1 MTIDEKSF
9 HFFFQSNPSKATE
22 LINQV
27 KEVTGSNE
35 EEIKR
40 AFDQSKD
47 SNGEFCLQGAVD
59 FLLGSNGV
67 VSTTSNVPTYQQSI
81 PPPAP
86 SPQKTKVVDLTED
99 NKSEDDLQRAIA
111 LSLQDGGLVSQNTA
125 ATSTAV
131 SGISQEEQDV
141 SKALEASLRESSQ
154 VHRKKDSQNPHDR
167 QREGQWPVGLKN
179 VGMTCWFSAVIQSL
193 FHIPA
198 FRTLVI
204 NYNPPSPDTVT
215 ENGRKVLEFMSE
227 LRKLFSLLLNS
238 QRKYVDPS
246 RAIEL
251 LRGSLG
257 GESSQSFSNQCHDV
271 SEFTHKLLDWLE
283 EAFNFNTKQKSPL
296 ENVKQEGKVD
306 GGQEPMDSE
315 TEKMDKEKDSL
326 SEEPPS
332 QQDNAES
339 VGNPMCSLFYG
350 QFEIEIRAQ
359 GTERRRRRE
368 KFGQWPLTV
377 NDVSNIHESLE
388 RSMAYQATESDETG
402 GVISGQERWFT
413 CLPPVLFL
421 ELSRF
426 QFNTSRVMVE
436 KVNNTLEFGQEIF
449 LDRYLEANKQ
459 LVREKREEVR
469 KLVEKRGRLSQQ
481 LDCFLKFGS
490 DQSQSEASQYPLVN
504 ILQSALEFARSG
516 EGPGREGESE
526 VTMQVDSPCHSP
538 ASLTP
543 ASSLSQ
549 LASADNVPTPDPAS
563 TSPPGL
569 EDMESTTSQD
579 AMEVE
584 CEDGQVAAMHI
595 TAPKPKHV
603 SEMEM
608 KVLSSCF
615 NRWIQEVEEDI
626 SRLSQA
632 LRDIESSI
640 SVMYENES
648 LKARGYRLHA
658 VMVHG
663 GDVNIG
669 HYWAYVK
676 HTERGWLKFNDNTV
690 SQTTWEEIIKE
701 AAGGKT
707 TTSAYS
713 LVYVDVA
720 RDNLFT
726 EAAAY
731 LPTDLDVFVMEDNKN
746 FAAEIL
752 KWDEDQ
758 HRVKTEPSCDQSV
771 LIGDDPECQ
780 IIEPDLSQSHALLA
794 RDITLECFNH
804 VANERNK
811 QEHNK
816 NSTSLVINKMFTQ
829 VKTKI
834 QKCKQTDFGERNDPR
849 LDSFVHYLVA
859 NELSIDHYK
868 KALLEQVAL
877 KEFES
882 MSDIGR
888 EVSKTARDALK
899 NIDPRADQEVVI
911 WHRSYHQFRIVVNYF
926 VLGVEKYADNCL
938 EEALDLLTTSY
949 VVNEKLEN
957 ELPQPNVYKVFR
969 RLSKNNI
976 LTSNLPR
983 PWSTRVWSS
992 SSSWPWRPSTRS
1004 W

>member
-9 HFFFQSNPSKATE
+9 HFFFQSNPTKATE
-22 LINQV
+22 LVNQV
-27 KEVTGSNE
+27 KEVTGSADE
-35 EEIKR
+35 DIKR

-59 FLLGSNGV
+59 YLLGSHGV
-67 VSTTSNVPTYQQSI
+67 VSTTTSTTTAVVPSYPSL
-81 PPPAP
+81 PPPAS
-86 SPQKTKVVDLTED
+86 SPQKTKVVDLTDD

-111 LSLQDGGLVSQNTA
+111 LSLQDGGMVSQNTA

-154 VHRKKDSQNPHDR
+154 VHRKKDSENPHDR
-167 QREGQWPVGLKN
+167 QREGLWPVGLKN

-204 NYNPPSPDTVT
+204 NYNPPSPDSVS

-257 GESSQSFSNQCHDV
+257 GESSQSFSNHQCHDV

-283 EAFNFNTKQKSPL
+283 EAFNFRNKQKSQPL
-296 ENVKQEGKVD
+296 ESVKCEG
-306 GGQEPMDSE
+306 GAGEAEPMDSE
-315 TEKMDKEKDSL
+315 TEKMDKEKDSHCEPSPSPQKS
-326 SEEPPS
+326 SE
-332 QQDNAES
+332 AEMS
-339 VGNPMCSLFYG
+339 GNPMCSLFYG
-350 QFEIEIRAQ
+350 QFEIEIRTQ
-359 GTERRRRRE
+359 GAAEFRRRRE

-377 NDVSNIHESLE
+377 NEVSDIHDSLE
-388 RSMAYQATESDETG
+388 RSMAYQTTQSDEAG

-413 CLPPVLFL
+413 SLPPVLFL

-426 QFNTSRVMVE
+426 QFNTSRVAVE
-436 KVNNTLEFGQEIF
+436 KVNNTLEFGQEIY

-469 KLVEKRGRLSQQ
+469 KLVERREQLTAQ

-490 DQSQSEASQYPLVN
+490 DQSQPESGQYPLVN
-504 ILQSALEFARSG
+504 ILQSALEFAKSG
-516 EGPGREGESE
+516 ETAGREAEGE
-526 VTMQVDSPCHSP
+526 VTMQVDSPCPSP

-543 ASSLSQ
+543 ASSLTQ
-549 LASADNVPTPDPAS
+549 LPTPDLTS
-563 TSPPGL
+563 TSSPPGL
-569 EDMESTTSQD
+569 EEMEATTSQD

-584 CEDGQVAAMHI
+584 CEDNQHQQLTMQATVTTTI
-595 TAPKPKHV
+595 PRPKHV

-615 NRWIQEVEEDI
+615 NRWIHEVEEDI
-626 SRLSQA
+626 ARLSQA
-632 LRDIESSI
+632 LRDIEDSI
-640 SVMYENES
+640 SVMYDEES
-648 LKARGYRLHA
+648 LKMRGYRLHA

-690 SQTTWEEIIKE
+690 SQTTWEEIIQE
-701 AAGGKT
+701 AVGGKT

-720 RDNLFT
+720 RENLFT

-731 LPTDLDVFVMEDNKN
+731 LPADLDSFVMDDNKE

-752 KWDEDQ
+752 KWDEEK
-758 HRVKTEPSCDQSV
+758 HRVLPEPSSDQSV
-771 LIGDDPECQ
+771 LIGEDPECQ

-794 RDITLECFNH
+794 KEITMECLNT
-804 VANERNK
+804 VAAERKK
-811 QEHNK
+811 QDGK
-816 NSTSLVINKMFTQ
+816 NPTSLVINKMYSQ
-829 VKTKI
+829 VKQKI
-834 QKCKQTDFGERNDPR
+834 QNAKLGEFGERNDPR
-849 LDSFVHYLVA
+849 LESFVHYLVA
-859 NELSIDHYK
+859 NDLTIDHYK

-882 MSDIGR
+882 LSDTGR
-888 EVSKTARDALK
+888 EVFKTARDALK
-899 NIDPRADQEVVI
+899 NIEPKAEKEVVI
-911 WHRSYHQFRIVVNYF
+911 WHRTYHQFRIVVNYF
-926 VLGVEKYADNCL
+926 VLGQEKYLENSL
-938 EEALDLLTTSY
+938 EEALEMLTTSY
-949 VVNEKLEN
+949 VVNQTLEKEP
-957 ELPQPNVYKVFR
+957 PQPNVCKV
-969 RLSKNNI
+969 
-976 LTSNLPR
+976 
-983 PWSTRVWSS
+983 
-992 SSSWPWRPSTRS
+992 
-1004 W
+1004 

>member
-246 RAIEL
+246 KAIEL

-377 NDVSNIHESLE
+377 NEVSNIHESLE

-469 KLVEKRGRLSQQ
+469 KLVERRERLSAQ
-481 LDCFLKFGS
+481 LDCFLKFGF
-490 DQSQSEASQYPLVN
+490 DQSQPECGQYPLVN
-504 ILQSALEFARSG
+504 ILKSAMEFAKSG
-516 EGPGREGESE
+516 ETGGREGESE
-526 VTMQVDSPCHSP
+526 VTMQVDSPCPSP
-538 ASLTP
+538 VSLTP

-549 LASADNVPTPDPAS
+549 LPTPELTTTS
-563 TSPPGL
+563 SPPGL
-569 EDMESTTSQD
+569 EEMEATTSQD
-579 AMEVE
+579 AAMEVE
-584 CEDGQVAAMHI
+584 CEDQQPQQITMQATPTVAT
-595 TAPKPKHV
+595 TATTIPRPKHV

-615 NRWIQEVEEDI
+615 NRWIHEVEEDI
-626 SRLSQA
+626 ARLSQA
-632 LRDIESSI
+632 LRDIEDSI
-640 SVMYENES
+640 SVMYDEES
-648 LKARGYRLHA
+648 LKMRGYRLHA

-690 SQTTWEEIIKE
+690 SQTTWEEIIQE
-701 AAGGKT
+701 AVGGKT

-713 LVYVDVA
+713 LVYVDIA
-720 RDNLFT
+720 RGNLFT

-731 LPTDLDVFVMEDNKN
+731 LPADLDSFVMEDNKH

-752 KWDEDQ
+752 KWDEEK
-758 HRVKTEPSCDQSV
+758 HRVLPEPSCDQSV

-794 RDITLECFNH
+794 KEITVECLNT
-804 VANERNK
+804 VAAERKK
-811 QEHNK
+811 QDGK
-816 NSTSLVINKMFTQ
+816 NPTSLVINKMYGQ
-829 VKTKI
+829 VKQKI
-834 QKCKQTDFGERNDPR
+834 QSAKLGEFGERNDPR
-849 LDSFVHYLVA
+849 LESFVHYLVA
-859 NELSIDHYK
+859 NDLSIDHYK

-882 MSDIGR
+882 LSDTGR
-888 EVSKTARDALK
+888 EVFRTAKDALK
-899 NIDPRADQEVVI
+899 NIEPKAESEVVV

-926 VLGVEKYADNCL
+926 VLGQEKYLENSL
-938 EEALDLLTTSY
+938 EEALEMLTTSY
-949 VVNEKLEN
+949 VVNQTLEKEP
-957 ELPQPNVYKVFR
+957 PQPNVCKV
-969 RLSKNNI
+969 
-976 LTSNLPR
+976 
-983 PWSTRVWSS
+983 
-992 SSSWPWRPSTRS
+992 
-1004 W
+1004 